1 MIATRTKTAGRQ
13 AAAPRNARWKPAFRA
28 ALLHALAAVFLL
40 QTLSWAARLPA
51 PQAADA
57 TEICTEHGVAVIL
70 LDVDGNPVE
79 PAKAP
84 PSPHDCPLCPLIAG
98 LSTAPPWI
106 GAPPPPDLL
115 VEIGRNSQAPAALFA
130 GPASDVWARGP
141 PAA

>member
-1 MIATRTKTAGRQ
+1 M
-13 AAAPRNARWKPAFRA
+13 
-28 ALLHALAAVFLL
+28 LHLLAAVFLA

-51 PQAADA
+51 AQAAHA

-84 PSPHDCPLCPLIAG
+84 PSAHDCPLCPLIAG
-98 LSTAPPWI
+98 LSTAPPLI

-115 VEIGRNSQAPAALFA
+115 VEIGRNSQAP
-130 GPASDVWARGP
+130 
-141 PAA
+141 

>member
-1 MIATRTKTAGRQ
+1 MIATRTKAAGRQ
-13 AAAPRNARWKPAFRA
+13 APPWKPAFRA
-28 ALLHALAAVFLL
+28 VFLHLLAAVFLA

-51 PQAADA
+51 PQAAHA

-70 LDVDGNPVE
+70 LDVDGDPVD
-79 PAKAP
+79 PAKTA

-98 LSTAPPWI
+98 LSAPPPWL

-115 VEIGRNSQAPAALFA
+115 VEVGRNAETPTALFA

>member
-13 AAAPRNARWKPAFRA
+13 AVTGKPAFRV
-28 ALLHALAAVFLL
+28 ALLHLLAVVFLA

-51 PQAADA
+51 PPAAHA

-106 GAPPPPDLL
+106 GAPPPPALA
-115 VEIGRNSQAPAALFA
+115 VEIRRGATATATLFS